1 MYMSWFSF
9 ILSSNFIFLC
19 FKLKIIHYQTREQR
33 EIKFKPR
40 IKLNHNTY
48 TWFKRGR
55 FGYWS
60 IATQANHCN
69 EFLRNA
75 QMPKCPMSIANDP
88 FPKQPLWNQVY
99 KAGTKGIQHV
109 SVIFWCSVVTPL
121 KITHFDL
128 SHRRIIYFNFTSL
141 EKTMWFFSYFY
152 LSGKRNNAN
161 LFLEWPGRL
170 YQTATGSLQGSIIG
184 RS

>member
-19 FKLKIIHYQTREQR
+19 IKLKIIHYQTREQR

-75 QMPKCPMSIANDP
+75 QMPN
-88 FPKQPLWNQVY
+88 VY
-99 KAGTKGIQHV
+99 RQWPISKAAFMELGIQGWYKGNTARFCYFLMFRRYATQNYTFRFI
-109 SVIFWCSVVTPL
+109 SQKNYLFQFYFTRKNDVV
-121 KITHFDL
+121 
-128 SHRRIIYFNFTSL
+128 
-141 EKTMWFFSYFY
+141 FF
-152 LSGKRNNAN
+152 
-161 LFLEWPGRL
+161 LFL
-170 YQTATGSLQGSIIG
+170 SLREKEQC
-184 RS
+184 